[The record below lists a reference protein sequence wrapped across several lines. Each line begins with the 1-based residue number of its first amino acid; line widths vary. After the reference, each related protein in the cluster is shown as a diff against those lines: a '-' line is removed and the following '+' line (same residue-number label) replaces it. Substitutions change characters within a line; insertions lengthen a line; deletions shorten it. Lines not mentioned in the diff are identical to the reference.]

1 MGKLRVFISSA
12 HIQNIAKLLSANV
25 VAQVIGLV
33 VYPILSR
40 IYAPE
45 DFGLLNLFLS
55 IGGVI
60 AILATAELYN
70 AIVLPKDD
78 KEGVAV
84 VHICF
89 YLLLLVVGITT
100 ISIFFTDSIA
110 SLFKTTTLAK
120 YYWAMPILVFALGMW
135 NILNYWYIRVS
146 SYDRI
151 SGYQL
156 SSSLLS
162 AGAKVSLG
170 YLNILQGGM
179 IYSVVFAPIASLLVS
194 VVLSWKKGIK
204 QLFHSSQMDLRAV
217 AKKYRNFPLYSLPKS
232 LVNMLAGQL
241 PVLLLTPV
249 FGTREVGFWS
259 MALLLSFAP
268 ISLISRSF
276 YQVLYQQIV
285 ARINKGQT
293 IGHYFRRFTLFI
305 LSMGIPFFS
314 LLYWFMPNIVEVFL
328 GKEWLI
334 SGTYIQWLLP
344 WLLCSLLT
352 SSTGFLA
359 DVFFKQHI
367 GFGFEILTVTLR
379 TLGVVAGVIM
389 QDFSISIIGYAAGS
403 AIAVLA
409 QFIWLA
415 NLAKRY
421 DKRVL
426 ENKE

>member
-12 HIQNIAKLLSANV
+12 HVQNIAKLLSANV

-179 IYSVVFAPIASLLVS
+179 IYSVVFAPIVSLLVS

-232 LVNMLAGQL
+232 LVFRSFF
-241 PVLLLTPV
+241 V
-249 FGTREVGFWS
+249 
-259 MALLLSFAP
+259 LSFP
-268 ISLISRSF
+268 
-276 YQVLYQQIV
+276 VPV
-285 ARINKGQT
+285 K
-293 IGHYFRRFTLFI
+293 
-305 LSMGIPFFS
+305 P
-314 LLYWFMPNIVEVFL
+314 
-328 GKEWLI
+328 
-334 SGTYIQWLLP
+334 
-344 WLLCSLLT
+344 
-352 SSTGFLA
+352 
-359 DVFFKQHI
+359 
-367 GFGFEILTVTLR
+367 
-379 TLGVVAGVIM
+379 
-389 QDFSISIIGYAAGS
+389 
-403 AIAVLA
+403 
-409 QFIWLA
+409 
-415 NLAKRY
+415 
-421 DKRVL
+421 RVL
-426 ENKE
+426 PTYLNFPTCVNPAPSSRTPILFCSCIGTTFIMKTRKSTSLRSAS